1 MQYSRQQQ
9 QQQEAKYLQHQREV
23 KQVQQ
28 QLNIQQRAPQYQQN
42 ITTANQLARMAPN
55 NFFTMGPYRARKDK
69 ARLSVIDKYDVQGY
83 IAAGTYGKV
92 YKAVGKLGNDV
103 DKLYA
108 IKKFKSDSKD
118 NEVMHYTGISQSA
131 IREMSLCKEVKHK
144 NISTLREIILERKCI
159 YMVFEFAEHDLLQII
174 HYHSH
179 PEMKPI
185 SQSTLKSAMF
195 QILQGLSF
203 LHQNWILHRDLKPA
217 NIMVTHDGVIKI
229 GDLGLARKF
238 SNQLQTLYT
247 GDKVVVT
254 IWYRAPELLL
264 GARHYTPAVDL
275 WAVGCI
281 LAELLSLRPL
291 FKGEETKM
299 DNKKHMPFQENQL
312 LKILQ
317 ILGTPTLYDW
327 PSLNNYPEYPQLQR
341 FTLFPSNIKAWYAN
355 NGGSDP
361 NCFDLLSK
369 LLIYDPAVRINSL
382 DAMSHKWFLQSP
394 KPVQN
399 IFEGS
404 TMKYPRRKIHKGDSD
419 ILGGAN
425 NSIYGGA
432 VSNVNANSRAN
443 NKRKIPNSNN
453 ANIGIIGSIN
463 MNNMSNMSNSQIN
476 QKRNYAFMS
485 GRGSNSSGFEDNSK
499 RKR

>member
-1 MQYSRQQQ
+1 
-9 QQQEAKYLQHQREV
+9 
-23 KQVQQ
+23 
-28 QLNIQQRAPQYQQN
+28 
-42 ITTANQLARMAPN
+42 MAPN
-55 NFFTMGPYRARKDK
+55 NFFTMGPYRSRKD
-69 ARLSVIDKYDVQGY
+69 ANRVSVIEKYDVLGY

-92 YKAVGKLGNDV
+92 YKAVGKLGEDIN
-103 DKLYA
+103 KLYA

-118 NEVMHYTGISQSA
+118 NEVIHYTGISQSA
-131 IREMSLCKEVKHK
+131 IREMSLCKEIKHK
-144 NISTLREIILERKCI
+144 NISTLKEIILERKCI

-179 PEMKPI
+179 PEIKPI
-185 SQSTLKSAMF
+185 SQLTLKSAIF

-217 NIMVTHDGVIKI
+217 NIMVTNDGVIKI
-229 GDLGLARKF
+229 GDLGLARRF
-238 SNQLQTLYT
+238 NNQLQTLYN

-327 PSLNNYPEYPQLQR
+327 PTLNNYPEYPQLQR
-341 FTLFPSNIKAWYAN
+341 FTLFPSNLKAWFTN
-355 NGGSDP
+355 NGGSDS
-361 NCFDLLSK
+361 NCYDLLNK
-369 LLIYDPAVRINSL
+369 LLIYDPSIRINAL
-382 DAMSHKWFLQSP
+382 DAMSHKWFQQNP
-394 KPVQN
+394 KPLQN
-399 IFEGS
+399 IFYNS
-404 TMKYPRRKIHKGDSD
+404 TMKYPRRKIHKGDND
-419 ILGGAN
+419 IIGGAN
-425 NSIYGGA
+425 NSIYGNSI
-432 VSNVNANSRAN
+432 SNNLNNNNNNNNINNINNSSLL
-443 NKRKIPNSNN
+443 NKRKSTNSNN
-453 ANIGIIGSIN
+453 ININNIN
-463 MNNMSNMSNSQIN
+463 INNLNNSQLN
-476 QKRNYAFMS
+476 QKRNYAFMN
-485 GRGSNSSGFEDNSK
+485 GRNINSSGFDESNK